1 MVAKNT
7 GTTTKYCLTSIMKRV
22 NIYTHAHDALI
33 SNNHLFVG
41 LNLAVTPKSLNE
53 LWRILIRQLNIHEN
67 NVKRSSLD
75 LITKLLVAGRVPS
88 QNVRNNLPYYLSSI
102 PLL

>member
-22 NIYTHAHDALI
+22 FTHAHDALI

>member
-7 GTTTKYCLTSIMKRV
+7 GNTTKYSLTSI
-22 NIYTHAHDALI
+22 ITHADDALI

-75 LITKLLVAGRVPS
+75 LITKLLVAGRIPS

-102 PLL
+102 PLLCF

>member
-1 MVAKNT
+1 MSKQF
-7 GTTTKYCLTSIMKRV
+7 SF
-22 NIYTHAHDALI
+22 THADDALI

-53 LWRILIRQLNIHEN
+53 LWRILIRQLNIHGN

-75 LITKLLVAGRVPS
+75 LITKLLVAGRIPS
-88 QNVRNNLPYYLSSI
+88 QSVRNNLPYYL
-102 PLL
+102 LLFI

>member
-1 MVAKNT
+1 MIAWSLKIQV
-7 GTTTKYCLTSIMKRV
+7 LLR
-22 NIYTHAHDALI
+22 NILLLVSLKELHAHDALI

-75 LITKLLVAGRVPS
+75 LITKLLVAGRIPS
-88 QNVRNNLPYYLSSI
+88 QNVRNNLPYYLPST